1 MVKPYIVPRNRALQH
16 IRALQ
21 TPNGQPAPR
30 ELRPMYGIEH
40 IRRCGRR
47 MLANAHSR
55 NEMNQAT
62 GVHAM
67 NTTHTEKTPASA
79 SAQDEEQGRREA
91 LYDRFAERTR
101 ELFEASQEKGKEA
114 MNKSIE
120 MAREQF
126 VAAGEFSAEQGEA
139 FRKYMR
145 RDLAQTEADM
155 HTLGQEAAERFNPA
169 RLGVGALSS
178 MARLLQATGA
188 ALQNLSQKAEDA
200 LHFNTGEITTAGTLT
215 CTKCGQ
221 KVQLKR
227 SAHIPPC
234 PGCHG
239 TEFRK
244 GY

>member
-1 MVKPYIVPRNRALQH
+1 MSTTN
-16 IRALQ
+16 
-21 TPNGQPAPR
+21 T
-30 ELRPMYGIEH
+30 E
-40 IRRCGRR
+40 
-47 MLANAHSR
+47 
-55 NEMNQAT
+55 
-62 GVHAM
+62 
-67 NTTHTEKTPASA
+67 NTTASESAKT
-79 SAQDEEQGRREA
+79 DEQGRYEA

-114 MNKSIE
+114 MEKSIE

-126 VAAGEFSAEQGEA
+126 AAAGEFSAEQGEA

-155 HTLGQEAAERFNPA
+155 RTMGQEAVERFHPA
-169 RLGVGALSS
+169 RLGAGAISS
-178 MARLLQATGA
+178 MARLLQATGS

-200 LHFNTGEITTAGTLT
+200 LHFNTGEITAAGTLT
-215 CTKCGQ
+215 CTHCGQ
-221 KVQLKR
+221 TVQLKR

-234 PGCHG
+234 PRCHG